1 MRVEFRE
8 KPFSVRMH
16 LVTGNSGAR
25 DVLYVEGENDGNM
38 VILPRGILSLGGLA
52 LRKPDSSQVMDGHR
66 YSITRFGMTDSLGRN
81 LQTWIDAKFRDK
93 LETRWLGLQATP
105 ELEGKQCLV
114 LTREHYDQPEEDGV
128 EGMTLWLDPE
138 TGQQLGSRVVDG
150 KGVLIAEYWYLD
162 VKNNPVIN
170 PARFQKVSMK

>member
-1 MRVEFRE
+1 M
-8 KPFSVRMH
+8 
-16 LVTGNSGAR
+16 
-25 DVLYVEGENDGNM
+25 
-38 VILPRGILSLGGLA
+38 
-52 LRKPDSSQVMDGHR
+52 
-66 YSITRFGMTDSLGRN
+66 
-81 LQTWIDAKFRDK
+81 
-93 LETRWLGLQATP
+93 QATP

-150 KGVLIAEYWYLD
+150 KGVLIAEYWYLE